1 MQILI
6 INPERFVQYKKK
18 IGIMLYNS
26 DDTPK
31 VNLFTGNQH
40 FVIRRNEI
48 KSPLIDD
55 LNDKLL
61 NDEALRDLA
70 LEHSLI
76 EVHYQDRKS
85 YLNYYSTYN

>member
-76 EVHYQDRKS
+76 EVHYQDRIS
-85 YLNYYSTYN
+85 YLNYHSTYN